1 MGYGNARKE
10 ERKKRK
16 NGRKERSAALA
27 GRIVTRW
34 LEFP

>member
-1 MGYGNARKE
+1 MGYGNASGRKG
-10 ERKKRK
+10 KKK
-16 NGRKERSAALA
+16 ERKERSVALA